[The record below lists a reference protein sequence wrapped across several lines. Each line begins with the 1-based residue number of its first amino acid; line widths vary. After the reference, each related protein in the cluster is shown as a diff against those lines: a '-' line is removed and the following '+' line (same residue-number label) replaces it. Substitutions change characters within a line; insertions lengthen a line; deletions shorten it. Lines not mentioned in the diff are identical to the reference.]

1 MTPTSDYLAV
11 TNADESTDITFYSD
25 FSSTTFDIGIEYKM
39 KIGAVDNTE
48 FTKVWTITVTTE
60 PLVILENIKFNR

>member
-60 PLVILENIKFNR
+60 PLIILENIKFNR